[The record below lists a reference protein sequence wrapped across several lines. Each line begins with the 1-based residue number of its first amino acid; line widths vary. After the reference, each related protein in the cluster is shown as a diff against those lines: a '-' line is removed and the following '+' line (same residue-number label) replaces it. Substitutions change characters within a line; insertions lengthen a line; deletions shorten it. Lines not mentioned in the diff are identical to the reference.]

1 MSEEVN
7 NGVGLMVMVDE
18 QRSDEGGIMEVQG

>member
-1 MSEEVN
+1 MSEEAE

-18 QRSDEGGIMEVQG
+18 QRIHEGGVMEVQV

>member
-1 MSEEVN
+1 MSEEAD

-18 QRSDEGGIMEVQG
+18 QSSDEGGVTEIQG